1 MTPRRCARRVR
12 VSRLQASC
20 ATMLLAPLLAPLL
33 AVAGPT
39 PALAAAA
46 GTAGNADAPSVQT
59 LTAMKAQ
66 ADAVQ
71 AQLIAGTKT
80 LEATRT
86 KLSALQAKAASAT
99 AGVATVN
106 AELVGLRAQLG
117 TYAAD
122 LYVHPSGQ
130 LALTMLAS
138 QADVAASI
146 RGAEMLSIVN
156 RGRADVLRLVVV
168 EEQRVEVL
176 QTQAAQSVAAAA
188 VAQKSVTA
196 QVAALQLKAARANVS
211 LSAAQSAYQAEL
223 LRVAEARLAAAKA
236 ARDKV
241 ARALA
246 ERRAAALRAEA
257 TAPTAPVG
265 SCDATSSGP
274 YPAGPW
280 GGYSDGLIPP
290 SQLCAIVGGGRLRPD
305 AAVAFDQMSR
315 AYAATFGG
323 GLCVSDSYRSYSEQ
337 VAVYRQRPRLA
348 AVPGTSNHGWGLAI
362 DLGCSVDRYGSAQ
375 YRWMTANAGRFGWV
389 HPAWAL
395 RRPFEPWHWEF
406 GHLADSGGT

>member
-1 MTPRRCARRVR
+1 
-12 VSRLQASC
+12 
-20 ATMLLAPLLAPLL
+20 MLVAPLVAPLL
-33 AVAGPT
+33 AVAGPST
-39 PALAAAA
+39 ALAAAA

-66 ADAVQ
+66 ALAVQ

-80 LEATRT
+80 LEAARAT
-86 KLSALQAKAASAT
+86 LSALQAKAAAAT
-99 AGVATVN
+99 TGVATVK
-106 AELVGLRAQLG
+106 AELVGLRTELG

-138 QADVAASI
+138 QGDVAASI
-146 RGAEMLSIVN
+146 RGVEMLSIVN

-168 EEQRVEVL
+168 KEQRVEIL

-196 QVAALQLKAARANVS
+196 QVTALQLKAARANVS
-211 LSAAQSAYQAEL
+211 LSAAQAAYQAEL
-223 LRVAEARLAAAKA
+223 LRVAAARLAAAKA

-257 TAPTAPVG
+257 TAPTAVVG
-265 SCDATSSGP
+265 SCDATSRGP

-280 GGYSDGLIPP
+280 GGYSDGLIPA
-290 SQLCAIVGGGRLRPD
+290 SQLCAIIGGGRLRPD
-305 AAVAFDQMSR
+305 AAEAFNAMSR

-348 AVPGTSNHGWGLAI
+348 AVPGTSNHGWGLAV
-362 DLGCSVDRYGSAQ
+362 DLGCGVERYGSAQ
-375 YRWMTANAGRFGWV
+375 YRWMTANAGRFGFV

-406 GHLADSGGT
+406 GHLPDSGGT